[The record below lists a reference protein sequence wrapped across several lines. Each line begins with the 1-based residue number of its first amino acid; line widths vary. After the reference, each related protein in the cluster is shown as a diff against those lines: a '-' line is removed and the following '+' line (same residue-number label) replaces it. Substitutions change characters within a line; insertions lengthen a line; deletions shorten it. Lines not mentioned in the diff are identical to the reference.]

1 MNGAQVEA
9 AWDESAEAKG
19 RPSFGQLA
27 KGLVPVPRTTGDI
40 VTSRDQ
46 QQWGYDP
53 AGRPTPAV
61 RDRVSPLLASLP
73 PGVADQIERA
83 AAAPEG
89 DVLYAAC
96 WCDDGAH
103 AEADSTAWRT
113 TRERAERDQL
123 QALGPESHLMRQTQI
138 TEVIA

>member
-1 MNGAQVEA
+1 MNGSQVEA
-9 AWDESAEAKG
+9 AWDDSAEAKG

-27 KGLVPVPRTTGDI
+27 MGLVPPLARTKSPEGI
-40 VTSRDQ
+40 ER
-46 QQWGYDP
+46 
-53 AGRPTPAV
+53 V
-61 RDRVSPLLASLP
+61 RALVSPLP
-73 PGVADQIERA
+73 PGLANQIERA
-83 AAAPEG
+83 ATQCAAAPDG

-96 WCDDGAH
+96 WCDDRQH

-123 QALGPESHLMRQTQI
+123 QALGPESHLIRQIQI

>member
-1 MNGAQVEA
+1 MNGAQVEG
-9 AWDESAEAKG
+9 AWDDSAEAKG
-19 RPSFGQLA
+19 HPSFGQLA
-27 KGLVPVPRTTGDI
+27 MGLVPPPRATDRLFVLNDAGSATEA
-40 VTSRDQ
+40 RR
-46 QQWGYDP
+46 P
-53 AGRPTPAV
+53 AATARV
-61 RDRVSPLLASLP
+61 RSLTASLP

-83 AAAPEG
+83 ATAPEG
-89 DVLYAAC
+89 DVMYAAC

-123 QALGPESHLMRQTQI
+123 LALGPESHLIRQTQI

>member
-1 MNGAQVEA
+1 MNGARVEA
-9 AWDESAEAKG
+9 AWDDSAEAKG
-19 RPSFGQLA
+19 HPSFGQLA
-27 KGLVPVPRTTGDI
+27 MGLVPPPARTKSSEGI
-40 VTSRDQ
+40 ER
-46 QQWGYDP
+46 
-53 AGRPTPAV
+53 V
-61 RDRVSPLLASLP
+61 RALVAPLP
-73 PGVADQIERA
+73 PGLADQIERA
-83 AAAPEG
+83 AVQRATPEPGG

-123 QALGPESHLMRQTQI
+123 QALGPESHLIRQTQI